1 MHGPVTLAG
10 GCTQVLRLTV
20 EDILGEE
27 KTRALGC
34 EAGPLKSCLDG
45 NDAGPWHLAELA
57 RRWDAWQV

>member
-1 MHGPVTLAG
+1 
-10 GCTQVLRLTV
+10 VLRLTV